1 MNVLLDSSV
10 VIDVLRG
17 NARALAFVEAQP
29 NKPFVSPMT
38 LTELHAGFRSQR
50 DEKNGER
57 AFCSLRLVKAD
68 DLDIWRRAGQFMK
81 HFGPSHG
88 LDEIDA
94 LIAATAEHHGLKF
107 ATLNVKHFP
116 MFKRL
121 KPAY

>member
-1 MNVLLDSSV
+1 
-10 VIDVLRG
+10 
-17 NARALAFVEAQP
+17 
-29 NKPFVSPMT
+29 MT
-38 LTELHAGFRSQR
+38 LAELHAGFLSRP
-50 DEKNGER
+50 DEKEGER
-57 AFCSLRLVKAD
+57 VFGSLRLVKVD

-88 LDEIDA
+88 LDDMDA
-94 LIAATAEHHGLKF
+94 LIAAVAEHHELKL